1 MKTGLNVY
9 TFLSIEL
16 EHHLKNLFNLFF
28 FNLFVKPGK
37 YAEFLV
43 MECELL

>member
-1 MKTGLNVY
+1 MKTGLTVC

-16 EHHLKNLFNLFF
+16 EHRLKTYLTYFF

-43 MECELL
+43 VACELL

>member
-1 MKTGLNVY
+1 MKTGLIVY

-16 EHHLKNLFNLFF
+16 ECRLKTYLTYF

-43 MECELL
+43 VACELL

>member
-1 MKTGLNVY
+1 MKTGLIVY

-16 EHHLKNLFNLFF
+16 ECRLKTYLTYF
-28 FNLFVKPGK
+28 FNLFVKSGK

-43 MECELL
+43 VACELL

>member
-1 MKTGLNVY
+1 MKTGLTVC

-16 EHHLKNLFNLFF
+16 DHRLKNLFNLFF
-28 FNLFVKPGK
+28 NLFVKLGK

-43 MECELL
+43 VAYELL

>member
-1 MKTGLNVY
+1 MKTGLIVC

-16 EHHLKNLFNLFF
+16 ECRLKTYLTYF
-28 FNLFVKPGK
+28 FNLFVKPSK

-43 MECELL
+43 VACELL